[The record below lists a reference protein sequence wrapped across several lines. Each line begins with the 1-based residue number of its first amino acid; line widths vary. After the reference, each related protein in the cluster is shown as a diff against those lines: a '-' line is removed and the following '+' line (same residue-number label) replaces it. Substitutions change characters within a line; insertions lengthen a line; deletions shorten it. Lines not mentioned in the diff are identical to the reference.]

1 MVDTI
6 FSVQSVAAF
15 TQPESRISGS
25 IATMPTVNKLRL
37 RQRLGKYRIEKRLG
51 EGGFAAVF
59 QAMDTI
65 MGTRVA
71 LKIPHATL
79 VDSELLKSFRREAR
93 LVAKVDHP
101 GILQIKDASVIDGRL
116 VISFPL
122 GKETLNDRLSR
133 RMSLATIFSITDQL
147 LAAVAC
153 AHQSKVIHCDI
164 KPENII
170 MFDGSVMKLADF
182 GIAKVARQTVHGC
195 GTGTVGHMA
204 PEQAMG
210 RPSVRSDVFAV
221 GLVIHR
227 MFAGQWAEWP
237 YDWPLNGHR
246 RLRQRIPATMI
257 TWLRKAVQLNAAQ
270 RFRDCVQ
277 MRNAFTRLRP
287 GALRTI
293 QRQRRKTR
301 AKRLDTAKPAGRTQR
316 AA

>member
-1 MVDTI
+1 
-6 FSVQSVAAF
+6 
-15 TQPESRISGS
+15 
-25 IATMPTVNKLRL
+25 MPTVNKLRI

-65 MGTRVA
+65 MGARVA
-71 LKIPHATL
+71 LKIPHSTL
-79 VDSELLKSFRREAR
+79 VDAELLKAFRHEAR

-122 GKETLNDRLSR
+122 GKETLADRLSR
-133 RMSLATIFSITDQL
+133 RMSLETIFSISGQL
-147 LAAVAC
+147 LAAVAF
-153 AHQSKVIHCDI
+153 AHQRKVIHCDI

-170 MFDGSVMKLADF
+170 MFDGSVLKLADF
-182 GIAKVARQTVHGC
+182 GIAKVARRTVHGC

-227 MFAGQWAEWP
+227 MFSGQWAEWP
-237 YDWPLNGHR
+237 YQWPLNGHR
-246 RLRQRIPATMI
+246 RLRERIPPTMI
-257 TWLRKAVQLNAAQ
+257 TWLRKALELNAAQ
-270 RFRDCVQ
+270 RFRDCAQ
-277 MRNAFTRLRP
+277 MQNAFTRLRP
-287 GALRTI
+287 GALRFI
-293 QRQRRKTR
+293 QQQRRR
-301 AKRLDTAKPAGRTQR
+301 PRGPRPDTEKPAGRTQR

>member
-1 MVDTI
+1 MQQNPLI
-6 FSVQSVAAF
+6 SV
-15 TQPESRISGS
+15 TNS
-25 IATMPTVNKLRL
+25 IMSTVNKLKI
-37 RQRLGKYRIEKRLG
+37 RQRLGKYRLEKRLG

-65 MGTRVA
+65 MGARVA
-71 LKIPHATL
+71 LKIPHGTL
-79 VDSELLKSFRREAR
+79 VDAELLKAFRHEAR

-122 GKETLNDRLSR
+122 GKETLSDRLTR
-133 RMSLATIFSITDQL
+133 RMSLETILSISHQL
-147 LAAVAC
+147 LAAVAF
-153 AHQSKVIHCDI
+153 AHQRKVIHCDI

-170 MFDGSVMKLADF
+170 MFDGSELKLADF
-182 GIAKVARQTVHGC
+182 GIAKVACQTVHGC

-227 MFAGQWAEWP
+227 MFSGQWAEWP
-237 YDWPLNGHR
+237 YHWPLNGHS
-246 RLRQRIPATMI
+246 RLRERMPPTMT
-257 TWLRKAVQLNAAQ
+257 TWLRKALELNAAQ
-270 RFRDCVQ
+270 RFRDCGQ
-277 MRNAFTRLRP
+277 MQNAFNRLRP
-287 GALRTI
+287 GAFRFI
-293 QRQRRKTR
+293 QQQRRRTR
-301 AKRLDTAKPAGRTQR
+301 ARRQVTGNPEGRTRR

>member
-1 MVDTI
+1 M
-6 FSVQSVAAF
+6 
-15 TQPESRISGS
+15 QPNLLVSPANAIMSK
-25 IATMPTVNKLRL
+25 VNKLRI

-51 EGGFAAVF
+51 EGGFATVF

-65 MGTRVA
+65 MGARVA
-71 LKIPHATL
+71 LKIPHSTL
-79 VDSELLKSFRREAR
+79 VDAELLKAFRHEAR

-122 GKETLNDRLSR
+122 GKETLSDRLSR
-133 RMSLATIFSITDQL
+133 RMSLETIFSITQQL
-147 LAAVAC
+147 LAAVAF
-153 AHQSKVIHCDI
+153 AHQRKVIHCDI

-170 MFDGSVMKLADF
+170 MFDGSELKLADF
-182 GIAKVARQTVHGC
+182 GIAKVARRTVHGC

-227 MFAGQWAEWP
+227 MFSGQWAEWP
-237 YDWPLNGHR
+237 YLWPLNGHR
-246 RLRQRIPATMI
+246 RLRKRIPPTMI
-257 TWLRKAVQLNAAQ
+257 TWLRKALELNAAQ
-270 RFRDCVQ
+270 RFCDCSQ
-277 MRNAFTRLRP
+277 MQNAFNRLRP
-287 GALRTI
+287 GALRFI
-293 QRQRRKTR
+293 QQQRRRTR
-301 AKRLDTAKPAGRTQR
+301 AGKQDTAKPERGARR

>member
-1 MVDTI
+1 MSTVHK
-6 FSVQSVAAF
+6 V
-15 TQPESRISGS
+15 RI
-25 IATMPTVNKLRL
+25 
-37 RQRLGKYRIEKRLG
+37 RQRLGKYRIERRLG

-71 LKIPHATL
+71 LKIPHSTH
-79 VDSELLKSFRREAR
+79 VDAELLKSFRHEAR

-122 GKETLNDRLSR
+122 GKETLSDRLSR
-133 RMSLATIFSITDQL
+133 RMSLETIFSISDQL
-147 LAAVAC
+147 LAAVAF
-153 AHQSKVIHCDI
+153 AHQRKVIHCDI

-227 MFAGQWAEWP
+227 MFSGKWAEWP
-237 YDWPLNGHR
+237 YHWPLNGHS
-246 RLRQRIPATMI
+246 RLRERLPSAMI
-257 TWLRKAVQLNAAQ
+257 TWLKKALQLNAAQ
-270 RFRDCVQ
+270 RFRDCGQ
-277 MRNAFTRLRP
+277 MQNAFTRLRP
-287 GALRTI
+287 GALRFI
-293 QRQRRKTR
+293 QQQRLKTR
-301 AKRLDTAKPAGRTQR
+301 TKRSNTAKPAGHTRR